1 MKICGE
7 INRSEDR
14 RMFGWRSKETQNH
27 KQDLVQ
33 EEECWDSEEF
43 DMSDND
49 YESPDNEE
57 DDSYIC
63 AMSDHPSLQPPVG
76 AAEDN
81 YSDEDYE
88 LPPSSTEEIP
98 RFLNPAQTLENPD
111 YIDSV
116 RGEPSVTPQ
125 AGRTP
130 RPPQRPTPQAHH
142 HSAPRGDALVK
153 PPLPRPNQS
162 NKVIKKPPLVPQID
176 RSKKPGRS
184 TPPMKGPSHQYPTTP
199 VTPTRKSPQLK
210 APESS
215 NRFRSSKPPNVDPTL
230 PFHPPSKVTTT
241 KLGTVRGTDM
251 DPGWYGGLVTRGQAE
266 AFLRQVNKDAAFL
279 VRDSSKGSP
288 DQPYTL
294 MVLSQDKVYNI
305 QIRRKGNTY
314 QLGTGLMGS
323 ESFPGVKEMIE
334 HFKHT
339 PLLLIDAMERGTGV
353 HQECCLLH
361 PGLLS

>member
-1 MKICGE
+1 MSFESVPQKSEVMGWNTHSLSNYMKRLSGCDNVVKRSNMNGE
-7 INRSEDR
+7 R
-14 RMFGWRSKETQNH
+14 F
-27 KQDLVQ
+27 LVRVYVCMCIAAITFMKLLCAVILSDQ
-33 EEECWDSEEF
+33 GEVSDHPFYE

-111 YIDSV
+111 YIGPVVSLSDTIQIWGWGGGGGV
-116 RGEPSVTPQ
+116 NTPQ
-125 AGRTP
+125 
-130 RPPQRPTPQAHH
+130 
-142 HSAPRGDALVK
+142 
-153 PPLPRPNQS
+153 
-162 NKVIKKPPLVPQID
+162 
-176 RSKKPGRS
+176 PGRNTS
-184 TPPMKGPSHQYPTTP
+184 CSDTWIYCRCSG
-199 VTPTRKSPQLK
+199 VV
-210 APESS
+210 SS
-215 NRFRSSKPPNVDPTL
+215 FWILSCSVSIPWSVCAYMCL
-230 PFHPPSKVTTT
+230 
-241 KLGTVRGTDM
+241 LGVGGGQGTDM